1 MDPITIAGL
10 ALLFFLAA
18 LLYSS
23 VGHAGASAYLAA
35 MILVGVPTEIM
46 KPTAF
51 TLNIFVATLVTL
63 RFQRHGH
70 FDWQRFW
77 PFATAS
83 VPAAF
88 LASYAKIPQEW
99 FRLALV
105 LLMVLAAL
113 RLLLARPDQQP
124 IWNVPFSTPLAW
136 IVGMCIGT
144 LSGMTGT
151 GGGIFLSPVLL
162 FLGWADAR
170 KTAGISAA
178 FILVNS
184 IAGLAGSIA
193 STRHIPE
200 AILLWV
206 PVVASG
212 AWLGTQ
218 LGIKRFSPV
227 ILLRALGVVLL
238 FAVIKLIWG

>member
-35 MILVGVPTEIM
+35 MILLGVPPEIM
-46 KPTAF
+46 RPTAF

-70 FDWQRFW
+70 FEWQRFW
-77 PFATAS
+77 PFAITS

-88 LASYAKIPQEW
+88 LASFANIPQEW
-99 FRLALV
+99 FRIALA

-113 RLLLARPDQQP
+113 RLLFARQDQKP
-124 IWNVPFSTPLAW
+124 IWNIPFSTPLA
-136 IVGMCIGT
+136 ILVGMCIGT

-193 STRHIPE
+193 STRYLPG
-200 AILLWV
+200 AIFLWV
-206 PVVASG
+206 PVAAAG
-212 AWLGTQ
+212 AWVGSQ

>member
-35 MILVGVPTEIM
+35 MILLGVPPEIM
-46 KPTAF
+46 RPTAF

-70 FDWQRFW
+70 FEWQRFW
-77 PFATAS
+77 PFAAAS

-99 FRLALV
+99 FRIALA

-113 RLLLARPDQQP
+113 RLLFAKQDQQP
-124 IWNVPFSTPLAW
+124 IWNIPFSTPLA
-136 IVGMCIGT
+136 ILVGMCIGT

-193 STRHIPE
+193 SCWCCARCRQRWCRRHRRHPGSRP
-200 AILLWV
+200 AAHCW
-206 PVVASG
+206 PG
-212 AWLGTQ
+212 
-218 LGIKRFSPV
+218 
-227 ILLRALGVVLL
+227 
-238 FAVIKLIWG
+238 